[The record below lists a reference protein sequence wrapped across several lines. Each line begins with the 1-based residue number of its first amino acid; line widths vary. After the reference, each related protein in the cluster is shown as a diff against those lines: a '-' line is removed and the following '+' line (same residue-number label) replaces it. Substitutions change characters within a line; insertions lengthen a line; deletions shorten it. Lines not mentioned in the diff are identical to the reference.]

1 MKLRERRIGLL
12 VLITAA
18 LLSLTGQ
25 SQRPVNPLVVRTP
38 QPGTAPADCDQ
49 SLAPVPPPRIA
60 VDEIPAPSVEPVEA
74 PAPPSGSLRAALHAT
89 QTALAQN
96 DRAAFDESL
105 RSARSLLA
113 TYPTGAERRTGEE
126 LVRIYESA
134 ARLWDAQYRSPFFD
148 QSSPEYT
155 IVSAY
160 PGYADAVR
168 RSTLTDP
175 SGQRFYP
182 AAESRDFLGRVAAD
196 RLRGIGIQAPTRV
209 AERTPAP
216 TSRPRSTTAV
226 TPRTTEVPPS
236 VTTPRTTPRRTTTAT
251 TGTVRPPR
259 PRRSAPVIASRPRSS
274 STTEPR
280 TSAPVTPAPGTS
292 PNPSAPPTTAAAP
305 EPAAPVAGTEEP
317 SPAAASPAPGESPAA
332 PAVPTTDTFATA
344 TDTAPIPTDTTV
356 TTDTA
361 PSPVPATA
369 TSRTRSVILPTILI
383 LIGLAVLIVL
393 FRASK

>member
-12 VLITAA
+12 VLVTAA
-18 LLSLTGQ
+18 LLSLTAQ
-25 SQRPVNPLVVRTP
+25 SPRPVNPLVVRTP
-38 QPGTAPADCDQ
+38 QPGSAPADCAQ
-49 SLAPVPPPRIA
+49 SLAPVPPPRVAI
-60 VDEIPAPSVEPVEA
+60 DEIPRPEIAPVEA
-74 PAPPSGSLRAALHAT
+74 PAPPTGSLRAALHAT
-89 QTALAQN
+89 QTALAEN
-96 DRAAFDESL
+96 DRRAFDESL
-105 RSARSLLA
+105 RTARSLLA
-113 TYPTGAERRTGEE
+113 TYPSGAERRTGEE
-126 LVRIYESA
+126 LVRIYEGA
-134 ARLWDAQYRSPFFD
+134 ARLWDAQYQSPFFN
-148 QSSPEYT
+148 QSSPEYE
-155 IVSAY
+155 IVSGY

-168 RSTLTDP
+168 RSTLTDR

-209 AERTPAP
+209 AERTPAS
-216 TSRPRSTTAV
+216 TSRPRSTTTLAPTV
-226 TPRTTEVPPS
+226 TTNTPSASTPRA
-236 VTTPRTTPRRTTTAT
+236 TPRRTTTAT

-274 STTEPR
+274 STSEPR
-280 TSAPVTPAPGTS
+280 TSAPVTPTPGSS
-292 PNPSAPPTTAAAP
+292 PNPSASPTTAAAP

-317 SPAAASPAPGESPAA
+317 PATTPPAAGESPAA
-332 PAVPTTDTFATA
+332 ATPDTIAAATE
-344 TDTAPIPTDTTV
+344 TAPVPTDTTV

-361 PSPVPATA
+361 PSPVPATTT

>member
-12 VLITAA
+12 VLVTAA

-25 SQRPVNPLVVRTP
+25 SPRPVNPLVVRTP

-60 VDEIPAPSVEPVEA
+60 VEEIPAPSVEPVEA
-74 PAPPSGSLRAALHAT
+74 PAPPSGSLRSALHAT
-89 QTALAQN
+89 QTALAEN
-96 DRAAFDESL
+96 DRATFDESL
-105 RSARSLLA
+105 RAARSLLA

-126 LVRIYESA
+126 LVRIYEGA
-134 ARLWDAQYRSPFFD
+134 ARLWDAQYQSPFFD
-148 QSSPEYT
+148 QSSPEYA

-209 AERTPAP
+209 AERTPG
-216 TSRPRSTTAV
+216 TSSRPRTPTTLRPIV
-226 TPRTTEVPPS
+226 TEAAPS

-259 PRRSAPVIASRPRSS
+259 PRRSAPAIASRPRSS
-274 STTEPR
+274 STSEPR
-280 TSAPVTPAPGTS
+280 TSAPVTPAPGSS
-292 PNPSAPPTTAAAP
+292 PNPSASPTAAAAP
-305 EPAAPVAGTEEP
+305 EPAAPVAEAPEP
-317 SPAAASPAPGESPAA
+317 APAAAPPAAGESPAA
-332 PAVPTTDTFATA
+332 PATDTFVAATE
-344 TDTAPIPTDTTV
+344 TAPVATDTTV

-361 PSPVPATA
+361 PSPVPATT